1 MSSKKLMSRQKSRGA
16 TRAEGWRD
24 AIDYAGVLL
33 ARSDDPEKRKRLEA
47 AIRWF
52 KQRMQ
57 SGEPYPAI
65 ADQSSTHF

>member
-1 MSSKKLMSRQKSRGA
+1 MSSKKLMSRQKPARKSQ
-16 TRAEGWRD
+16 TEGWRD

-52 KQRMQ
+52 KERMR
-57 SGEPYPAI
+57 SGEPFPLDA
-65 ADQSSTHF
+65 